1 MPAAVADYTIEQGA
15 TWEQDV
21 WWEDSDGN
29 PIDLTGYTARM
40 QARAALPDVGTLVD
54 LTTANGGIV
63 LTPAEGKLTLIMTAA
78 QTAALNWPSG
88 RHAPGSGVYQLE
100 LESPTG
106 FVTRLLK
113 GTLTLDPEVTHPV
126 EP

>member
-21 WWEDSDGN
+21 WWEDSNGN

-40 QARAALPDVGTLVD
+40 QARAAAGDPGTLVD
-54 LTTANGGIV
+54 LTTENGGIV
-63 LTPAEGKLTLIMTAA
+63 LVPAEGKITLVMDADA
-78 QTAALNWPSG
+78 TAALDWPAG
-88 RHAPGSGVYQLE
+88 RHVASNGIYQLE